1 MSCLAD
7 DKCLILTV
15 YCSYL
20 LYCAHLEKG
29 SCTFSQAAPSLSVEV
44 KE

>member
-7 DKCLILTV
+7 DKCLILKV
-15 YCSYL
+15 YCNH

-29 SCTFSQAAPSLSVEV
+29 SCTFSQAALSLSVEV